1 MTQFRLGAFDI
12 EQRLAGGGMGDVWSG
27 THSAQGVPVAV
38 KVLRPQ
44 GTRTEQFMEL
54 FRREVRAV
62 AQLDHPGIV
71 TIFDVGEVTRAA
83 ARASRGGVSA
93 HSPYLVMDFV
103 ERGSLGDA
111 KSALPWTRLRAILLG
126 VLDALAHAH
135 ARGLTHLDI
144 KPGNILLA
152 DKPVGFPIRLT
163 DFGIALF
170 RANLP
175 SEDDEVVT
183 GTPAY
188 MAPEQFFGEWRD
200 FGPWTDLYA
209 LGCVAYELCAGRL
222 PFASGDVVRLGAAH
236 LGEAPPPLNPP
247 ADYPPGFEDWV
258 MRLLEKDPQKR
269 HRRCASAAM
278 ELVALTA
285 DPVPQPAASTVARTL
300 DAGVRARELEP
311 AWRGQVPPAR
321 AFNLIGAGLQL
332 FGVRTLPLVG
342 RETERE
348 LFWSAFRRVAEGGR
362 PGVLLVEGAAGVG
375 KSRLARWCCERVH
388 ELGAA
393 ETLIADHHR
402 PEPRAP
408 GVSYMLAKAWSCR
421 DMNGADLRRRVATGL
436 SRAGV
441 ASPALHDAIAEI
453 LAPAALGIEYVPGTF
468 HAFPSRFTRYRAL
481 LHVLRAIYPQ
491 RPVVVWFD
499 DAHSDPDA
507 LRFVRFAMDA
517 ASPLLA
523 IVTVREDLVAESP
536 VVPELLHELR
546 RQEHTTCLRLQPLS
560 DQDSR
565 RLARNLLYLDDDL
578 AERVSVRSG
587 GNPLYA
593 TQLVGDWVNRGT
605 LRAGSSGFVLTGA
618 EAPAIP
624 PDLQAVWAQRVE
636 RVLDECAADA
646 AKVAVENAADTAA
659 ETAAETESDVAV
671 ETESDVVVDHAVP
684 DAATSSA
691 EFTPRR
697 QLQIPLELAAA
708 LGGNI
713 DIAEW
718 RLVCARVGIPDPG
731 PVLEKL
737 LASRMASAG
746 PDSWSFAHRML
757 RDAIVSTSRAQ
768 GRWVAHNRVCA
779 DMLEELRP
787 VPFWGDPERIG
798 KHQFAADRFDK
809 ALRPLLTAAKERR
822 RTEDYAVALELIS
835 LHSRALDA
843 LGAPPDDARRV
854 SGVLLQADIRC
865 LREELTEASRLAT
878 QVVAIPESMHTTRAF
893 GVANLILA
901 RVQHRQGLSN
911 AALRSFRDAERTLR
925 KAGTVPQLG
934 ACLSEQA
941 TAMLELGLETAAW
954 ESLNEAQRIFEDDG
968 QFMPWMES
976 QLNMARVVSRLGDG
990 PQAVVLCRR
999 VLAFARRDGLSRLE
1013 ATACNAL
1020 AEVQREHGAF
1030 AEAEESL
1037 NAGIQ
1042 LFEQMGFGRLA
1053 QSASLSRIVLLLQM
1067 GEWTHAERRADELS
1081 GAPEIAL
1088 SPVSRLLMR
1097 LIRLALTAD
1106 GPQARFD
1113 QHALEAKEQLASVER
1128 PVPLMDRCVEVA
1140 LSRVSHAPERQ
1151 AVLKAL
1157 RDLLTERLVQGSD

>member
-1 MTQFRLGAFDI
+1 MTRFRLGAFEI
-12 EQRLAGGGMGDVWSG
+12 EQRVAGGGMGDVWRG
-27 THSAQGVPVAV
+27 THTAQGVPVAV
-38 KVLRPQ
+38 KVLRPR
-44 GTRTEQFMEL
+44 GTRNEQFLEL

-71 TIFDVGEVTRAA
+71 TIFDVGEVTPAA
-83 ARASRGGVSA
+83 ARASQGGVSA

-103 ERGSLGDA
+103 ARGSLGDA
-111 KSALPWTRLRAILLG
+111 NAAIPWTKLRAILLG

-152 DKPVGFPIRLT
+152 AKPIGFPIRLT

-175 SEDDEVVT
+175 SDDEVVT

-222 PFASGDVVRLGAAH
+222 PFASGDMVRLGAAH

-247 ADYPPGFEDWV
+247 ADYPAGFEAWV

-269 HRRCASAAM
+269 HRRCAHAAM

-285 DPVPQPAASTVARTL
+285 DPVPRPATSTVAPSP

-311 AWRGQVPPAR
+311 AWRGKAPPAR
-321 AFNLIGAGLQL
+321 PFNLIGAGLQL
-332 FGVRTLPLVG
+332 FGLRTVPLVG

-348 LFWSAFRRVAEGGR
+348 LFWSAFRGVAEGGR
-362 PGVLLVEGAAGVG
+362 PGTIVVEGAAGVG

-393 ETLIADHHR
+393 ESLIADHHR

-408 GVSYMLAKAWSCR
+408 GISYMLARAWSCR
-421 DMNGADLRRRVATGL
+421 DMSGPDLRRRIATGL

-453 LAPAALGIEYVPGTF
+453 LAPAALGIKYVPGTF
-468 HAFPSRFTRYRAL
+468 HEFPSRATRYRAL
-481 LHVLRAIYPQ
+481 LHVLRALYAQ

-507 LRFVRFAMDA
+507 LRFVQFAMEA
-517 ASPLLA
+517 ALPLLA
-523 IVTVREDLVAESP
+523 IVTVREDLAAESP
-536 VVPELLHELR
+536 VVPELLDELR
-546 RQEHTTCLRLQPLS
+546 RQEHTTYLPLQPLS
-560 DQDSR
+560 VQDSR

-605 LRAGSSGFVLTGA
+605 LRAGTSGFVLSGT

-624 PDLQAVWAQRVE
+624 LDLQAVWAQRVQ
-636 RVLDECAADA
+636 RLLDECAED
-646 AKVAVENAADTAA
+646 AA
-659 ETAAETESDVAV
+659 ETATA
-671 ETESDVVVDHAVP
+671 
-684 DAATSSA
+684 DASA
-691 EFTPRR
+691 SPVGPILRS

-713 DIAEW
+713 DTAEW
-718 RLVCARVGIPDPG
+718 RLVCARVGVPDPG
-731 PVLEKL
+731 PVLERL
-737 LASRMASAG
+737 LASRMATVG
-746 PDSWSFAHRML
+746 PGSWSFAHRML
-757 RDAIVSTSRAQ
+757 RDAIASTARTE
-768 GRWVAHNRVCA
+768 GRWVAHNRMCA

-787 VPFWGDPERIG
+787 VPYWGDPERIG
-798 KHQFAADRFDK
+798 RHQFAAQRFAK

-822 RTEDYAVALELIS
+822 RTEDYAIALELAS
-835 LHSRALDA
+835 MHSRALDT
-843 LGAPPDDARRV
+843 LGASASDDRRL

-878 QVVAIPESMHTTRAF
+878 QVAAIPERAHTARSY

-901 RVQHRQGLSN
+901 RVQQRQGLSN
-911 AALRSFRDAERTLR
+911 ASLRSFRNAERTLR
-925 KAGTVPQLG
+925 HSNAVPQLG

-941 TAMLELGLETAAW
+941 ASMLELGLVTEAW
-954 ESLNEAQRIFEDDG
+954 ESLNEAQRIFEDAG

-976 QLNMARVVSRLGDG
+976 QLNLARVVSRLGDG
-990 PQAVVLCRR
+990 TQAVVLCRR

-1020 AEVQREHGAF
+1020 AEVQREHGAL

-1037 NAGIQ
+1037 DAGIQ
-1042 LFEQMGFGRLA
+1042 LFEQLGFRRLA
-1053 QSASLSRIVLLLQM
+1053 QTASLSRIVLLLQK
-1067 GEWTHAERRADELS
+1067 GAWTEAERRADELS

-1088 SPVSRLLMR
+1088 SRVSRLLMS
-1097 LIRLALTAD
+1097 LVRLALAAN
-1106 GPQARFD
+1106 GPPGAFD
-1113 QHALEAKEQLASVER
+1113 QYAQEAAALLAQVER
-1128 PVPLMDRCVEVA
+1128 PVASMERCVEVA
-1140 LSRVSHAPERQ
+1140 LSRAAHQPERQ
-1151 AVLKAL
+1151 AQLAAL
-1157 RDLLTERLVQGSD
+1157 RDLLTERMRGDSTLRHAQGSG